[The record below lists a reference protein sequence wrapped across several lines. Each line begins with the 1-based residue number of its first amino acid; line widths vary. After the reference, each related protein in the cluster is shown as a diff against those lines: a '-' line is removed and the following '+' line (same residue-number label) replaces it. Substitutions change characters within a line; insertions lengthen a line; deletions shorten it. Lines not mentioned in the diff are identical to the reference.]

1 MRAKD
6 FRQSA
11 WQSLK
16 GKWGVCVLAFL
27 IYDVI
32 SGALGALSRY
42 GVGAVAII
50 LIEGPL
56 LIGQS
61 KISLKVARGEN
72 AEVGMLFDGF
82 KDFARAFV
90 LHLIN
95 TIFIVLWTLLLIIP
109 GIIKSYA
116 YSMSYYILLDDPN
129 ISANDARKK
138 SMEMMKGNKWRLFCL
153 QFSFIGWILLSI
165 LTLGILLFWV
175 SPYMQVAQAKFY
187 LSLLPEEEQ
196 KDGAVDDGVV
206 VDGLLDSDLNNN
218 SDPFANIDE
227 NKNDFNDGIDFS
239 KDEDEFKF

>member
-116 YSMSYYILLDDPN
+116 YSMSYYILLDDPIKLN
-129 ISANDARKK
+129 CKQN
-138 SMEMMKGNKWRLFCL
+138 NLH
-153 QFSFIGWILLSI
+153 
-165 LTLGILLFWV
+165 
-175 SPYMQVAQAKFY
+175 
-187 LSLLPEEEQ
+187 LLPFII
-196 KDGAVDDGVV
+196 
-206 VDGLLDSDLNNN
+206 S
-218 SDPFANIDE
+218 
-227 NKNDFNDGIDFS
+227 IDFFLASFAEIFGSSS
-239 KDEDEFKF
+239 KI